1 MDVTTNK
8 NVWRVK
14 WPRTCYSG
22 IFTTAGGL
30 VFAGRGTGE
39 FDAYDAKTGKELWK
53 TMLAA
58 NVAAPGMSYSV
69 NGKQYIA
76 IYDGGTAF
84 TFESPGK
91 HGDDVY
97 AFALP

>member
-1 MDVTTNK
+1 MALATLSVPVNDPVPF
-8 NVWRVK
+8 VA
-14 WPRTCYSG
+14 P
-22 IFTTAGGL
+22 L
-30 VFAGRGTGE
+30 GRGTGE
-39 FDAYDAKTGKELWK
+39 FDAYDAVTGKELWK

>member
-1 MDVTTNK
+1 M
-8 NVWRVK
+8 
-14 WPRTCYSG
+14 
-22 IFTTAGGL
+22 
-30 VFAGRGTGE
+30 FAGRGTGE
-39 FDAYDAKTGKELWK
+39 FDAYDAVTGKELWK

>member
-1 MDVTTNK
+1 
-8 NVWRVK
+8 
-14 WPRTCYSG
+14 
-22 IFTTAGGL
+22 
-30 VFAGRGTGE
+30 
-39 FDAYDAKTGKELWK
+39 
-53 TMLAA
+53 MLAS